1 MPMVGT
7 TMSHRKSGSALFGAS
22 WLEHPQADRVHGA
35 EDGFQGGGGRFAAQ
49 APAERWTLS
58 LAMRQMTAVRLKK

>member
-7 TMSHRKSGSALFGAS
+7 TMSHRKSGSVLFGAS
-22 WLEHPQADRVHGA
+22 RLEHPQADRVHGA
-35 EDGFQGGGGRFAAQ
+35 QDEFQGGGGCFAAQ

-58 LAMRQMTAVRLKK
+58 LAM